1 MKKNPFAIPLSF
13 LATFAATSFSGY
25 LWAQSVGANLATAS
39 VASTAVTNGPVSLN
53 FVNADIDQVIAA
65 IGLISGRNF
74 LIDPRVKG
82 TLNIVSAK
90 PVPRTLTYQILLS
103 SLRLQGYAAVEGNG
117 VTTILPESDAK
128 LHGTPVQV
136 VNEAL
141 ASGDRPQS
149 TKKAVGDRLVT
160 QVYTL
165 KHESAS
171 QLVPILRP
179 LISPN
184 NTIAAYASN
193 NTLVITDY
201 AESIARLTRIIDA
214 VDQPQSDVVVI
225 PVVHAS
231 AVDLAATLNRLFG
244 DASGVGGE
252 SSQRFSVM
260 AEHRTNHILIRSGNV
275 SKISGARQLLASLDV
290 PGAVGNIHVVYLKN
304 AEATKVAQT
313 LRSVISG
320 DVGSASNS
328 TAATGA
334 AASAQGSS
342 QAVPSGGGI
351 VQADIA
357 SNALIITA
365 PEATYNNLRR
375 VIDQLDRRR
384 AQVFVEALIAE
395 VSAERAAE
403 FGIQWQSTKG
413 IGSVGNPHPFGGTN
427 FGGTGQNIIGAA
439 VNPTSIG
446 RGLNLM
452 VTEGTLSVGGTTIT
466 NLGMLAR
473 MLESDT
479 KANILSTPN
488 LVTLDN
494 EEAKIVIGQNLP
506 FVTGQYT
513 NTGGGSTPSNPFQ
526 TVERKDVGLT
536 LKLKPQ
542 ISEGGTIKLQ
552 ITQEASSVIGNTV
565 ANPNGPV
572 TNKRSL
578 ESTVLADDGAIIA
591 LGGLIQDAY
600 ESGMEKVPILGDIP
614 FLGALFRYE
623 TRKRTRTN
631 LVIFLRP
638 QILRDKSDYSGLTQS
653 RYDFVV
659 GEQKRLD
666 SGERLMKNEPAV
678 PTLPEIGAQN
688 TSSVSSDQDTP
699 GALDSPSPGRPAAG
713 ETTKV
718 LE

>member
-1 MKKNPFAIPLSF
+1 MLHYDSIIMKTNTIAASISLMAFLS
-13 LATFAATSFSGY
+13 A
-25 LWAQSVGANLATAS
+25 AS
-39 VASTAVTNGPVSLN
+39 VPSPVWGQTTAAAPAQANSGKAAANNAVSLN

-65 IGLISGRNF
+65 IGMISGRNF

-90 PVPRTLTYQILLS
+90 PVPRELTYQILLS
-103 SLRLQGYAAVEGNG
+103 SLRLQGYAAVEANG

-128 LHGTPVQV
+128 LHGSQV
-136 VNEAL
+136 NVVGAPDG
-141 ASGDRPQS
+141 AGTFGRP
-149 TKKAVGDRLVT
+149 AFRGGGNRLVT
-160 QVYTL
+160 QVYPL

-179 LISPN
+179 LIAPN
-184 NTIAAYASN
+184 NTIAAYPNN

-201 AESIARLTRIIDA
+201 AENIARLTKIIDA
-214 VDQPQSDVVVI
+214 VDQPQDDVVVV
-225 PVVHAS
+225 PVVHGS

-244 DASGVGGE
+244 DGTGATAPAGGDV
-252 SSQRFSVM
+252 SQRFSAL
-260 AEHRTNHILIRSGNV
+260 AEHRSNHVLIRSSNA
-275 SKISGARQLLASLDV
+275 SKIAGARQMLASLDA
-290 PGAVGNIHVVYLKN
+290 PGASGNIHVVYLKN
-304 AEATKVAQT
+304 AEAAKVAQT
-313 LRSVISG
+313 LRAVMSG
-320 DVGSASNS
+320 DTSPPVSPPAS
-328 TAATGA
+328 GA
-334 AASAQGSS
+334 APSAQTLAQGG
-342 QAVPSGGGI
+342 ASGGGM

-365 PEATYNNLRR
+365 PDATYNNLRR

-413 IGSVGNPHPFGGTN
+413 VGTIGDPKVFGGTN
-427 FGGTGQNIIGAA
+427 FGGGGQNIIGAA
-439 VNPTSIG
+439 INPVTVG

-452 VTEGTLSVGGTTIT
+452 MAEGTLSIGGTTIT
-466 NLGMLAR
+466 NLGVLAR
-473 MLESDT
+473 LLESDT

-488 LVTLDN
+488 LTTLDN

-513 NTGGGSTPSNPFQ
+513 NTGGGTTPANPFQ

-542 ISEGGTIKLQ
+542 ISEGGSIRLQ
-552 ITQEASSVIGNTV
+552 ITQEVSSVIGNTI

-591 LGGLIQDAY
+591 LGGLIQDSY
-600 ESGMEKVPILGDIP
+600 ESGMEKVPWLGDIP

-638 QILRDKSDYSGLTQS
+638 QILRDRNDYSGLTQS
-653 RYDFVV
+653 RYDFVI
-659 GEQKRLD
+659 GEQMRLD
-666 SGERLMKNEPAV
+666 SPGRLMKDEPPV
-678 PTLPEIGAQN
+678 PVLPEVIPPA
-688 TSSVSSDQDTP
+688 TAPT
-699 GALDSPSPGRPAAG
+699 ALPLPVAPVA
-713 ETTKV
+713 E
-718 LE
+718 

>member
-1 MKKNPFAIPLSF
+1 MKIKPLAFAFVLL
-13 LATFAATSFSGY
+13 LANSPVFSPAHAE
-25 LWAQSVGANLATAS
+25 AQTN
-39 VASTAVTNGPVSLN
+39 ASTTGPVSLN

-65 IGLISGRNF
+65 IGLISNRNF

-90 PVPRTLTYQILLS
+90 PVARDLTYSILLS
-103 SLRLQGYAAVEGNG
+103 ALRLQGYATVDSNG
-117 VTTILPESDAK
+117 VTTVLPESDAK
-128 LHGTPVQV
+128 LHGAPVEV
-136 VNEAL
+136 VSEN
-141 ASGDRPQS
+141 SGQPNKLR
-149 TKKAVGDRLVT
+149 GDRLIT
-160 QVYTL
+160 QVYVL
-165 KHESAS
+165 KNESAS

-179 LISPN
+179 LITPN
-184 NTIAAYASN
+184 NTIASYNNN

-201 AESIARLTRIIDA
+201 AENIARITRIIDA
-214 VDQPQSDVVVI
+214 VDQPQKDVVVI
-225 PVVHAS
+225 PIIHAS

-244 DASGVGGE
+244 EGSGTTPGGGDG
-252 SSQRFSVM
+252 SQRFSVM
-260 AEHRTNHILIRSGNV
+260 AEQRTNQLLIRSGNT
-275 SKISGARQLLASLDV
+275 SKLASARALLANLDV
-290 PGAVGNIHVVYLKN
+290 PAAAGNIHVVYLKN

-320 DVGSASNS
+320 DTSSATASPNPSATQSAPSASSNS
-328 TAATGA
+328 GQSATT
-334 AASAQGSS
+334 GS
-342 QAVPSGGGI
+342 GM
-351 VQADIA
+351 VQADVA

-365 PEATYNNLRR
+365 PEAIYNNLRR
-375 VIDQLDRRR
+375 VIDQIDRRR
-384 AQVFVEALIAE
+384 AQVFVEALVAE

-413 IGSVGNPHPFGGTN
+413 IGTVGDPKVFGGTN
-427 FGGTGQNIIGAA
+427 FGGSGQNIIGAA
-439 VNPTSIG
+439 VNPATVG

-452 VTEGTLSVGGTTIT
+452 MTEGTVSIAGTTIT
-466 NLGMLAR
+466 NLGVLAR

-479 KANILSTPN
+479 KTNILSTPN

-513 NTGGGSTPSNPFQ
+513 NTGGSTTPANPFQ

-552 ITQEASSVIGNTV
+552 ITQEASSVIGSTI
-565 ANPNGPV
+565 ANPNGPI

-591 LGGLIQDAY
+591 LGGLIQDSY
-600 ESGMEKVPILGDIP
+600 ESGMEKVPFLGDIP

-623 TRKRTRTN
+623 TRKRSRTN

-638 QILRDKSDYSGLTQS
+638 QILRDRNDYSGMTQS

-659 GEQKRLD
+659 GEQTRLD
-666 SGERLMKNEPAV
+666 SSERLMKGEPTA
-678 PTLPEIGAQN
+678 PMLPLQN
-688 TSSVSSDQDTP
+688 T
-699 GALDSPSPGRPAAG
+699 AG
-713 ETTKV
+713 NEKR
-718 LE
+718 

>member
-1 MKKNPFAIPLSF
+1 
-13 LATFAATSFSGY
+13 
-25 LWAQSVGANLATAS
+25 
-39 VASTAVTNGPVSLN
+39 VSLN

-65 IGLISGRNF
+65 IGMISGRNF

-82 TLNIVSAK
+82 TLNIVSAR
-90 PVPRTLTYQILLS
+90 PVPRELTYQILLS
-103 SLRLQGYAAVEGNG
+103 SLRLQGYAAVEANG

-128 LHGTPVQV
+128 LHGSQVNVVGSPEGAGTVGRPPVRGGG
-136 VNEAL
+136 N
-141 ASGDRPQS
+141 
-149 TKKAVGDRLVT
+149 RLVT
-160 QVYTL
+160 QVYPL

-179 LISPN
+179 LIAPN
-184 NTIAAYASN
+184 NTIAAYTNN

-201 AESIARLTRIIDA
+201 AENIARLTKIIDA
-214 VDQPQSDVVVI
+214 IDQPQDEVVVL
-225 PVVHAS
+225 PVLHGS

-244 DASGVGGE
+244 DGTGAIAAGGDA
-252 SSQRFSVM
+252 SQRFSAL
-260 AEHRTNHILIRSGNV
+260 AEHRSNHVLIRSGNA
-275 SKISGARQLLASLDV
+275 SKLAGARQLLNSLDV
-290 PGAVGNIHVVYLKN
+290 PGAAGNIHVVYLKN
-304 AEATKVAQT
+304 AEAAKVAQT
-313 LRSVISG
+313 LRAVMSG
-320 DVGSASNS
+320 ENASPAS
-328 TAATGA
+328 PATPGAAT
-334 AASAQGSS
+334 SAPPPTQGT
-342 QAVPSGGGI
+342 ASGGGM

-365 PEATYNNLRR
+365 PDATYNNLRR

-403 FGIQWQSTKG
+403 FGIQWQSTNG
-413 IGSVGNPHPFGGTN
+413 VGSIGDPKVFGGTN
-427 FGGTGQNIIGAA
+427 FGGVGQNIIGAA
-439 VNPTSIG
+439 INPATVG

-452 VTEGTLSVGGTTIT
+452 MAEGTLSIGGRTIT
-466 NLGMLAR
+466 NLGVLAR
-473 MLESDT
+473 LLESDT
-479 KANILSTPN
+479 KANILSTPT
-488 LVTLDN
+488 LTTLDN

-513 NTGGGSTPSNPFQ
+513 NTGGGTTPANPFQ

-542 ISEGGTIKLQ
+542 ISEGGTIRLQ
-552 ITQEASSVIGNTV
+552 ITQEVSSVIGNTV

-591 LGGLIQDAY
+591 LGGLIQDSY
-600 ESGMEKVPILGDIP
+600 ESGMEKVPFLGDIP

-638 QILRDKSDYSGLTQS
+638 QILRDRNDYSGLTQS

-659 GEQKRLD
+659 GEQQRLD
-666 SGERLMKNEPAV
+666 PPGRLMKDEPPV
-678 PTLPEIGAQN
+678 PVLPEINPPATLPAG
-688 TSSVSSDQDTP
+688 SS
-699 GALDSPSPGRPAAG
+699 SPPAPAG
-713 ETTKV
+713 E
-718 LE
+718 

>member
-1 MKKNPFAIPLSF
+1 MKIKPLAFAFVLL
-13 LATFAATSFSGY
+13 LANSPVFSPAHAEAQTNTS
-25 LWAQSVGANLATAS
+25 T
-39 VASTAVTNGPVSLN
+39 TGPVSLN

-65 IGLISGRNF
+65 IGLISNRNF

-90 PVPRTLTYQILLS
+90 PVARDLTYSILLS
-103 SLRLQGYAAVEGNG
+103 ALRLQGYATVDSNG
-117 VTTILPESDAK
+117 VTTVLPESDAK
-128 LHGTPVQV
+128 LHGTPVEV
-136 VNEAL
+136 ISEN
-141 ASGDRPQS
+141 SGQPNKLR
-149 TKKAVGDRLVT
+149 GDRLIT
-160 QVYTL
+160 QVYVL
-165 KHESAS
+165 KNESAS

-179 LISPN
+179 LITPN
-184 NTIAAYASN
+184 NTIASYNNN

-201 AESIARLTRIIDA
+201 AENIARITRIIDA
-214 VDQPQSDVVVI
+214 VDQPQKDVVVI
-225 PVVHAS
+225 PIIHAS

-244 DASGVGGE
+244 EGSGTTPGGGDG
-252 SSQRFSVM
+252 SQRFSVM
-260 AEHRTNHILIRSGNV
+260 AEQRTNQLLIRSGNT
-275 SKISGARQLLASLDV
+275 SKLASARALLANLDV
-290 PGAVGNIHVVYLKN
+290 PAAAGNIHVVYLKN

-320 DVGSASNS
+320 DTSGATASPTPSATQSAPSASSNS
-328 TAATGA
+328 GQSATT
-334 AASAQGSS
+334 GS
-342 QAVPSGGGI
+342 GM
-351 VQADIA
+351 VQADVA

-365 PEATYNNLRR
+365 PEAIYNNLRR
-375 VIDQLDRRR
+375 VIDQIDRRR
-384 AQVFVEALIAE
+384 AQVFVEALVAE

-413 IGSVGNPHPFGGTN
+413 IGTVGDPKVFGGTN
-427 FGGTGQNIIGAA
+427 FGGSGQNIIGAA
-439 VNPTSIG
+439 VNPATVG

-452 VTEGTLSVGGTTIT
+452 MTEGTVSIAGTTIT
-466 NLGMLAR
+466 NLGVLAR

-479 KANILSTPN
+479 KTNILSTPN

-513 NTGGGSTPSNPFQ
+513 NTGGSTTPANPFQ

-552 ITQEASSVIGNTV
+552 ITQEASSVIGSTI
-565 ANPNGPV
+565 ANPNGPI

-591 LGGLIQDAY
+591 LGGLIQDSY
-600 ESGMEKVPILGDIP
+600 ESGMEKVPFLGDIP

-623 TRKRTRTN
+623 TRKRSRTN

-638 QILRDKSDYSGLTQS
+638 QILRDRNDYSGMTQS

-659 GEQKRLD
+659 GEQTRLD
-666 SGERLMKNEPAV
+666 SSERLMKGEPTA
-678 PTLPEIGAQN
+678 PMLPLQN
-688 TSSVSSDQDTP
+688 T
-699 GALDSPSPGRPAAG
+699 AG
-713 ETTKV
+713 NEKR
-718 LE
+718 

>member
-1 MKKNPFAIPLSF
+1 MKIKPLAFAFVLL
-13 LATFAATSFSGY
+13 LANSPVFSPAHAEAQTNTS
-25 LWAQSVGANLATAS
+25 T
-39 VASTAVTNGPVSLN
+39 TGPVSLN

-65 IGLISGRNF
+65 IGLISNRNF

-90 PVPRTLTYQILLS
+90 PVARDLTYSILLS
-103 SLRLQGYAAVEGNG
+103 ALRLQGYATVDSNG
-117 VTTILPESDAK
+117 VTTVLPESDAK
-128 LHGTPVQV
+128 LHGTPVEV
-136 VNEAL
+136 ISEN
-141 ASGDRPQS
+141 SGQPNKLR
-149 TKKAVGDRLVT
+149 GDRLIT
-160 QVYTL
+160 QVYVL
-165 KHESAS
+165 KNESAS

-179 LISPN
+179 LITPN
-184 NTIAAYASN
+184 NTIASYNNN

-201 AESIARLTRIIDA
+201 AENIARITRIIDA
-214 VDQPQSDVVVI
+214 VDQPQKDVVVI
-225 PVVHAS
+225 PIIHAS

-244 DASGVGGE
+244 EGSGTTPGGGDG
-252 SSQRFSVM
+252 SQRFSVM
-260 AEHRTNHILIRSGNV
+260 AEQRTNQLLIRSGNT
-275 SKISGARQLLASLDV
+275 SKLASARALLANLDV
-290 PGAVGNIHVVYLKN
+290 PAAAGNIHVVYLKN

-320 DVGSASNS
+320 DTSSATASPTPSATQSAPSASSNS
-328 TAATGA
+328 GQSATT
-334 AASAQGSS
+334 GS
-342 QAVPSGGGI
+342 GM
-351 VQADIA
+351 VQADVA

-365 PEATYNNLRR
+365 PEAIYNNLRR
-375 VIDQLDRRR
+375 VIDQIDRRR
-384 AQVFVEALIAE
+384 AQVFVEALVAE

-413 IGSVGNPHPFGGTN
+413 IGTVGDPKVFGGTN
-427 FGGTGQNIIGAA
+427 FGGSGQNIIGAA
-439 VNPTSIG
+439 VNPATVG

-452 VTEGTLSVGGTTIT
+452 MTEGTVSIAGTTIT
-466 NLGMLAR
+466 NLGVLAR

-479 KANILSTPN
+479 KTNILSTPN

-513 NTGGGSTPSNPFQ
+513 NTGGSTTPANPFQ

-552 ITQEASSVIGNTV
+552 ITQEASSVIGSTI
-565 ANPNGPV
+565 ANPNGPI

-591 LGGLIQDAY
+591 LGGLIQDSY
-600 ESGMEKVPILGDIP
+600 ESGMEKVPFLGDIP

-623 TRKRTRTN
+623 TRKRSRTN

-638 QILRDKSDYSGLTQS
+638 QILRDRNDYSGMTQS

-659 GEQKRLD
+659 GEQTRLD
-666 SGERLMKNEPAV
+666 SSERLMKGEPTA
-678 PTLPEIGAQN
+678 PMLPLQN
-688 TSSVSSDQDTP
+688 T
-699 GALDSPSPGRPAAG
+699 AG
-713 ETTKV
+713 NEKR
-718 LE
+718 

>member
-1 MKKNPFAIPLSF
+1 MKIKPLAFAFVLL
-13 LATFAATSFSGY
+13 LANSPVFSPAHAE
-25 LWAQSVGANLATAS
+25 AQTN
-39 VASTAVTNGPVSLN
+39 ASTTGPVSLN

-65 IGLISGRNF
+65 IGLISNRNF

-90 PVPRTLTYQILLS
+90 PVARDLTYSILLS
-103 SLRLQGYAAVEGNG
+103 ALRLQGYATVDSNG
-117 VTTILPESDAK
+117 VTTVLPESDAK
-128 LHGTPVQV
+128 LHGTPVEV
-136 VNEAL
+136 ISEN
-141 ASGDRPQS
+141 SGQPNKLR
-149 TKKAVGDRLVT
+149 GDRLIT
-160 QVYTL
+160 QVYVL
-165 KHESAS
+165 KNESAS

-179 LISPN
+179 LITPN
-184 NTIAAYASN
+184 NTIASYNNN

-201 AESIARLTRIIDA
+201 AENIARITRIIDA
-214 VDQPQSDVVVI
+214 VDQPQKDVVVI
-225 PVVHAS
+225 PIIHAS

-244 DASGVGGE
+244 EGSGTTPGGGDG
-252 SSQRFSVM
+252 SQRFSVM
-260 AEHRTNHILIRSGNV
+260 AEQRTNQLLIRSGNT
-275 SKISGARQLLASLDV
+275 SKLASARALLANLDV
-290 PGAVGNIHVVYLKN
+290 PAAAGNIHVVYLKN

-320 DVGSASNS
+320 DTSSATASPTPSATQSAPSASSNS
-328 TAATGA
+328 GQSATT
-334 AASAQGSS
+334 GS
-342 QAVPSGGGI
+342 GM
-351 VQADIA
+351 VQADVA

-365 PEATYNNLRR
+365 PEAIYNNLRR
-375 VIDQLDRRR
+375 VIDQIDRRR
-384 AQVFVEALIAE
+384 AQVFVEALVAE

-413 IGSVGNPHPFGGTN
+413 IGTVGDPKVFGGTN
-427 FGGTGQNIIGAA
+427 FGGSGQNIIGAA
-439 VNPTSIG
+439 VNPATVG

-452 VTEGTLSVGGTTIT
+452 MTEGTVSIAGTTIT
-466 NLGMLAR
+466 NLGVLAR

-479 KANILSTPN
+479 KTNILSTPN

-513 NTGGGSTPSNPFQ
+513 NTGGSTTPANPFQ

-552 ITQEASSVIGNTV
+552 ITQEASSVIGSTI
-565 ANPNGPV
+565 ANPNGPI

-591 LGGLIQDAY
+591 LGGLIQDSY
-600 ESGMEKVPILGDIP
+600 ESGMEKVPFLGDIP

-623 TRKRTRTN
+623 TRKRSRTN

-638 QILRDKSDYSGLTQS
+638 QILRDRNDYSGMTQS

-659 GEQKRLD
+659 GEQTRLD
-666 SGERLMKNEPAV
+666 SSERLMKGEPTA
-678 PTLPEIGAQN
+678 PMLPLQN
-688 TSSVSSDQDTP
+688 T
-699 GALDSPSPGRPAAG
+699 AG
-713 ETTKV
+713 NEKR
-718 LE
+718 

>member
-1 MKKNPFAIPLSF
+1 MKS
-13 LATFAATSFSGY
+13 LAVRGFCTALLFTALVATPA
-25 LWAQSVGANLATAS
+25 WAQSSSAGASSLAKTAALS
-39 VASTAVTNGPVSLN
+39 DGAANTVSLN

-74 LIDPRVKG
+74 LVDPRIKG
-82 TLNIVSAK
+82 VLNIVSAK
-90 PVPRTLTYQILLS
+90 PVPRHLTYQILLS
-103 SLRLQGYAAVEGNG
+103 SLRLQGYAAVEANG
-117 VTTILPESDAK
+117 VTTILPEADAK
-128 LHGTPVQV
+128 LHGTPVEVAGELSGQGPA
-136 VNEAL
+136 NRG
-141 ASGDRPQS
+141 ASKG
-149 TKKAVGDRLVT
+149 GGERLIT
-160 QVYTL
+160 QVYAL
-165 KHESAS
+165 KHESAA

-179 LISPN
+179 LIAPN
-184 NTIAAYASN
+184 NTIAAYANN

-201 AESIARLTRIIDA
+201 AENITRLTRIIDA

-225 PVVHAS
+225 PVLHAS

-244 DASGVGGE
+244 DGAGAGDG
-252 SSQRFSVM
+252 SQRFSAM
-260 AEHRTNHILIRSGNV
+260 AEQRSNHILIRSGNA
-275 SKISGARQLLASLDV
+275 SKVTGARQLLASLDV
-290 PGAVGNIHVVYLKN
+290 PGSAGNIHVVYLKN
-304 AEATKVAQT
+304 AEAAKVAQT
-313 LRSVISG
+313 LRAVLSG
-320 DVGSASNS
+320 DVTAPAGNS
-328 TAATGA
+328 GA
-334 AASAQGSS
+334 AAPPQGSAQAS
-342 QAVPSGGGI
+342 PTGGGI
-351 VQADIA
+351 VQADVA

-365 PEATYNNLRR
+365 PEAAYNNLRR

-395 VSAERAAE
+395 VSAERATE
-403 FGIQWQSTKG
+403 FGIQWQTTKG
-413 IGSVGNPHPFGGTN
+413 VGSAGDPKVFGGSN
-427 FGGTGQNIIGAA
+427 FGGSGQNIIGAA
-439 VNPTSIG
+439 INPATVG

-452 VTEGTLSVGGTTIT
+452 MTEGTLSIGGTTIT
-466 NLGMLAR
+466 NLGVLAR

-513 NTGGGSTPSNPFQ
+513 NTGGGTTPANPFQ

-591 LGGLIQDAY
+591 LGGLIQDSY
-600 ESGMEKVPILGDIP
+600 ESGVEKVPLLGDIP

-638 QILRDKSDYSGLTQS
+638 QILRDRNDYSGLTQS

-659 GEQKRLD
+659 GEQTRLD
-666 SGERLMKNEPAV
+666 SADRLMKNEPPV
-678 PTLPEIGAQN
+678 PVLPASIPLAPGGANPVQN
-688 TSSVSSDQDTP
+688 N
-699 GALDSPSPGRPAAG
+699 
-713 ETTKV
+713 
-718 LE
+718 